1 MKHDL
6 QFGSTSQE
14 GVSTLRTVTDDLVD
28 AALRKR
34 PATAYPLR
42 FDQRLTTEQNE
53 ALLRATGDVAN
64 MDKPK
69 GILTNRR
76 TGSPRDRYAGDLGT
90 HSAYLDGFSYSDRSD
105 DLERVTNQTK
115 HNKLNQCQT
124 HRND

>member
-6 QFGSTSQE
+6 QFGTTSQE
-14 GVSTLRTVTDDLVD
+14 GVSGTLRTVTDDLVD

-34 PATAYPLR
+34 SAYPLR

-76 TGSPRDRYAGDLGT
+76 TGSPRG
-90 HSAYLDGFSYSDRSD
+90 SFP
-105 DLERVTNQTK
+105 
-115 HNKLNQCQT
+115 
-124 HRND
+124 